1 MWQFFTKLGAE
12 KIAEDETNQIGL
24 IAPYAG
30 SSAPVGWLL
39 CDGSAVSR
47 TTYPSLFSALTSTYG
62 AGDGSTTFNVPNLKG
77 RTPIGTAAG
86 YGDRTD
92 TNGVLSGTGVITG
105 GSTIAATSLGYWQGA
120 ETVELTEAQS
130 GIVAHNHGISSGAHN
145 HGVTIASNG
154 NHSHGVGYSVANYK
168 TGGNTMYQPNE
179 TGSTYNQM
187 GSTAIATTGAATEST
202 TSGISIN
209 DKSSESG
216 TAHANIMPGLVLNFI
231 IKYQNEKL

>member
-1 MWQFFTKLGAE
+1 MWQFFTKLGIE
-12 KIAEDETNQIGL
+12 KIAEDETNQVGL

-120 ETVELTEAQS
+120 ESVQLTEAQS
-130 GIVAHNHGISSGAHN
+130 GIVAHSHPISSSFHN
-145 HGVTIASNG
+145 HTITIASNG
-154 NHSHGVGYSVANYK
+154 NHSHGVGYRVQNYK
-168 TGGNTMYQPNE
+168 SGGTNSFAPNE
-179 TGSTYNQM
+179 SGVYSGAM
-187 GSTAIATTGAATEST
+187 PATAIASGSTGTSSSGVSLNDIAAENGDPHT
-202 TSGISIN
+202 
-209 DKSSESG
+209 
-216 TAHANIMPGLVLNFI
+216 NIMSGLILNFI
-231 IKYQNEKL
+231 IKY